1 MKDKAKD
8 KAIELVEKFLM
19 IRYALKQDSLGEFW
33 EMDKEVRKDLLKEP
47 KQCALICVD
56 EILGIVDLANKKY
69 NTGLGAGFQLK
80 QEKYWKNVRN
90 EIEKL

>member
-1 MKDKAKD
+1 MEPKQKAK
-8 KAIELVEKFLM
+8 ELVEKFLM

-56 EILGIVDLANKKY
+56 EIIKTEHKDMYSV
-69 NTGLGAGFQLK
+69 TQCRFH
-80 QEKYWKNVRN
+80 EYWQNVKTEIN
-90 EIEKL
+90 EL

>member
-1 MKDKAKD
+1 MKTPKQKAK
-8 KAIELVEKFLM
+8 ELFNTFQDELWNGGYRISKPM
-19 IRYALKQDSLGEFW
+19 IK
-33 EMDKEVRKDLLKEP
+33 K
-47 KQCALICVD
+47 CALICVD